1 MFDIPAEIQH
11 NESRKEGNIMS
22 KKTPNKTSE
31 TKLQVNARYL
41 EKLERITIRVYAD
54 GRDGLTKETL
64 AQAAERAGESVN
76 TFVIEAIRQR
86 MTKL

>member
-1 MFDIPAEIQH
+1 MFDIPAQIQH
-11 NESRKEGNIMS
+11 NESRKEGIEMA

-54 GRDGLTKETL
+54 GRDGITKETL
-64 AQAAERAGESVN
+64 AKAAEKAGESMN
-76 TFVIEAIRQR
+76 TFIIEAIRQR
-86 MTKL
+86 MARL

>member
-11 NESRKEGNIMS
+11 NNPREEGINMARK
-22 KKTPNKTSE
+22 TQNKTSE

>member
-1 MFDIPAEIQH
+1 MA
-11 NESRKEGNIMS
+11 RK
-22 KKTPNKTSE
+22 TQNKTSE